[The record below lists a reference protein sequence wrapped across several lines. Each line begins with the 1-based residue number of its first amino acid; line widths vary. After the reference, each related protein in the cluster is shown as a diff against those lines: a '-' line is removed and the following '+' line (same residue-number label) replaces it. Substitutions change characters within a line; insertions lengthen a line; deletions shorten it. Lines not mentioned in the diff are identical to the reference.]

1 MTGGVSPDPNN
12 LAYGSPEW
20 EDLDPESLSLRCCNS
35 ILLDTTEILLPGAS
49 AWVTIHS
56 TFSTNQICLLPY
68 FIREEKQFLP
78 QTPGAPLP
86 RPLMGA
92 RAASLPLALFVTG
105 GEVDDEPT
113 DQVVLAQL
121 FPFLTLSLPDY
132 AVHA

>member
-20 EDLDPESLSLRCCNS
+20 ESLDPESLSLHCCNS

-49 AWVTIHS
+49 AWVNSI
-56 TFSTNQICLLPY
+56 FSTNLISLLPY
-68 FIREEKQFLP
+68 FVREEKQFLP

-86 RPLMGA
+86 RPSMGA

-113 DQVVLAQL
+113 DQVVFAQL
-121 FPFLTLSLPDY
+121 FPFLSISLPGY